1 MLCSSCYEAGGKTD
15 SWFCFPQREPLV
27 QTQWLLKLEILPAPL
42 ISHLCFSLLQ
52 LEKPPEKE
60 EDHAPEF
67 IKVRENLR
75 RITTLT
81 SEEKVL

>member
-1 MLCSSCYEAGGKTD
+1 M
-15 SWFCFPQREPLV
+15 RLV
-27 QTQWLLKLEILPAPL
+27 AKLIPGSVSPERTLGPNPVAFKLEIMPAPL